1 MTDLAGIWIMRI
13 GHRPERDKR
22 VTTHV
27 ALSSRALGAKGIFVD
42 TEDPVL
48 EENIHS
54 VVERFGGDYTIKT
67 GVSWKQEI
75 KDFPGKV
82 VHLTM
87 YGQRVDEALPKI
99 PRDEDI
105 LIVVGAEKV
114 PAEVYQR
121 ADFNVSVG
129 NQPHSEIAAL
139 AIFLDRFTEGKALYE
154 DRGGHLEVVPNE
166 RGKTV
171 VEHDPQRCGVHRA
184 PEGRRMQTQ
193 GHHPLLHGERRGTG
207 DAHAHRRRQGPGD
220 GRGVAP

>member
-1 MTDLAGIWIMRI
+1 MPEIWIMRI

-27 ALSSRALGAKGIFVD
+27 ALSSRALGAKGIYVD
-42 TEDPVL
+42 TYDEVL
-48 EENIHS
+48 EGNIRS

-67 GVSWKQEI
+67 GVSWKEAV
-75 KDFPGKV
+75 KDFKGKV
-82 VHLTM
+82 VHWSM
-87 YGQRVDEALPKI
+87 YGQAVTDALPKI

-105 LIVVGAEKV
+105 MIIVGAEKV

-139 AIFLDRFTEGKALYE
+139 AIFLDRFTEGKALYS
-154 DRGGHLEVVPNE
+154 DRHGKLTVVPNE

-171 VEHDPQRCGVHRA
+171 VEN
-184 PEGRRMQTQ
+184 PE
-193 GHHPLLHGERRGTG
+193 
-207 DAHAHRRRQGPGD
+207 
-220 GRGVAP
+220 

>member
-1 MTDLAGIWIMRI
+1 MAGIWIMRI

-27 ALSSRALGAKGIFVD
+27 ALSSRALGAKG
-42 TEDPVL
+42 
-48 EENIHS
+48 S
-54 VVERFGGDYTIKT
+54 VVDRFGGDYTIET
-67 GVSWKQEI
+67 GVPWKQKI
-75 KDFPGKV
+75 RDFPGKV

-121 ADFNVSVG
+121 ADFNISVG

-139 AIFLDRFTEGKALYE
+139 AIFLDRFTEGKALYA

-171 VEHDPQRCGVHRA
+171 VEHDT
-184 PEGRRMQTQ
+184 E
-193 GHHPLLHGERRGTG
+193 
-207 DAHAHRRRQGPGD
+207 
-220 GRGVAP
+220 

>member
-1 MTDLAGIWIMRI
+1 MRI

-48 EENIHS
+48 EENIRS

-139 AIFLDRFTEGKALYE
+139 AKPSILIPSPNVVRNHQEQNAREFEKHGAAEVITEAELTPELLYE
-154 DRGGHLEVVPNE
+154 KITSLLEDKEKLASMGDNLKKIAKTDALE
-166 RGKTV
+166 RIYELMLKMADKT
-171 VEHDPQRCGVHRA
+171 
-184 PEGRRMQTQ
+184 
-193 GHHPLLHGERRGTG
+193 
-207 DAHAHRRRQGPGD
+207 
-220 GRGVAP
+220 

>member
-1 MTDLAGIWIMRI
+1 MAGIWIMRI

-27 ALSSRALGAKGIFVD
+27 ALASRALGAKGIFVD

-48 EENIHS
+48 EESIRS
-54 VVERFGGDYTIKT
+54 VVGRFGGDFTIET
-67 GVSWKQEI
+67 GVPWKSKI
-75 KDFPGKV
+75 KNWPGKV

-87 YGQRVDEALPKI
+87 YGQRFDEAVPKI
-99 PRDEDI
+99 PLDEDL

-129 NQPHSEIAAL
+129 NQPHSEIAAMS
-139 AIFLDRFTEGKALYE
+139 IFLYQLTGGKALYE

-171 VEHDPQRCGVHRA
+171 VEHDP
-184 PEGRRMQTQ
+184 
-193 GHHPLLHGERRGTG
+193 
-207 DAHAHRRRQGPGD
+207 
-220 GRGVAP
+220 

>member
-1 MTDLAGIWIMRI
+1 MSGIWIMRI

-48 EENIHS
+48 EENIRS
-54 VVERFGGDYTIKT
+54 VVDRFGGDYTIET
-67 GVSWKQEI
+67 GVPWKQKI
-75 KDFPGKV
+75 KDFDGKV

-139 AIFLDRFTEGKALYE
+139 AIFLDRFTEGKALYA

-171 VEHDPQRCGVHRA
+171 VEHDS
-184 PEGRRMQTQ
+184 E
-193 GHHPLLHGERRGTG
+193 
-207 DAHAHRRRQGPGD
+207 
-220 GRGVAP
+220 